1 MKQVKVLSVKNGS
14 ELEQA
19 VNRAIRE
26 TETGFTGVT
35 NVETFPEGDGIT
47 AVIHYDT
54 EYYTI

>member
-1 MKQVKVLSVKNGS
+1 MKQIKVLSELSGN
-14 ELEQA
+14 ELEMA

-26 TETGFTGVT
+26 IENCFTAVT
-35 NVETFPEGDGIT
+35 NVETFHEDDGIT

>member
-1 MKQVKVLSVKNGS
+1 MQQVKVLSVKNGS

-19 VNRAIRE
+19 VNRAILEIE
-26 TETGFTGVT
+26 TAFTGVT
-35 NVETFPEGDGIT
+35 NVETFQEDDGIT

>member
-1 MKQVKVLSVKNGS
+1 MRVISGKGS
-14 ELEQA
+14 DELEQA

-26 TETGFTGVT
+26 IEQGFTGVT
-35 NVETFPEGDGIT
+35 NVETFQEDDGIT

>member
-1 MKQVKVLSVKNGS
+1 MLKVRVISGKGS
-14 ELEQA
+14 DELEQA

-26 TETGFTGVT
+26 IEQGFTGVT
-35 NVETFPEGDGIT
+35 NVETFQEDDGIT

>member
-1 MKQVKVLSVKNGS
+1 MQQVKVLSVKNGS

-19 VNRAIRE
+19 VNRAVQKID
-26 TETGFTGVT
+26 TGLTGVT
-35 NVETFPEGDGIT
+35 KVETFPEGDGIT

>member
-26 TETGFTGVT
+26 IEQGFTGVT
-35 NVETFPEGDGIT
+35 NVETFQEDDGIT

>member
-35 NVETFPEGDGIT
+35 NVETFQEDDGLT